1 MTKIDKKIIGY
12 SVVKKE
18 EAKKDIPVVV
28 PEKVKRPEVLT
39 GCTYKIAATP
49 LSEHALY
56 VTINDRV
63 VDGQRIPFE
72 IFLNC
77 REMKNFQWIVAL
89 TRVMSAVF
97 RKGGE
102 INFLIE
108 ELKSVFTPE
117 GGAFIGGR
125 YVPSLVSQIGDVI
138 ERHLID
144 IGLHTKDN
152 SLQEATVAMVNE
164 KLSKYNKSNE
174 KSDDGFPDN
183 ATLCSKCN
191 HRSVVVLDNCST
203 CLNCSDSKCS

>member
-1 MTKIDKKIIGY
+1 MTKIDQKIVGY
-12 SVVKKE
+12 SVVKKDE
-18 EAKKDIPVVV
+18 VKRDIPVVA
-28 PEKVKRPEVLT
+28 PEKAKRPEVLT

-63 VDGQRIPFE
+63 MDGQRIPFE

-77 REMKNFQWIVAL
+77 REMKHFQWIVAL

-117 GGAFIGGR
+117 GGVFIGGR

-138 ERHLID
+138 ERHLIE

-152 SLQEATVAMVNE
+152 SLQEAAVAMIA
-164 KLSKYNKSNE
+164 SKVESKKAN
-174 KSDDGFPDN
+174 G
-183 ATLCSKCN
+183 ATLCEKCNEVSVIIMDGCATCTSCGASKCG
-191 HRSVVVLDNCST
+191 
-203 CLNCSDSKCS
+203 

>member
-1 MTKIDKKIIGY
+1 MTKIDKKIVGY
-12 SVVKKE
+12 SVVNKDAVKP
-18 EAKKDIPVVV
+18 EAPVVT

-39 GCTYKIAATP
+39 GSTYKVSTP
-49 LSEHALY
+49 LSEHSLY

-63 VDGQRIPFE
+63 VNEQRIPFE
-72 IFLNC
+72 LFINC
-77 REMKNFQWIVAL
+77 KDMKHFQWIVAL

-102 INFLIE
+102 ITFLIE
-108 ELKSVFTPE
+108 ELKSVFDPS
-117 GGAFIGGR
+117 GGAFISGR

-138 ERHLID
+138 ESHLIE

-152 SLQEATVAMVNE
+152 SLQEAAVAMVNE
-164 KLSKYNKSNE
+164 KLSKHNKSNE

>member
-1 MTKIDKKIIGY
+1 MTKIDQKIVGY
-12 SVVKKE
+12 SVVNSDAVKQ
-18 EAKKDIPVVV
+18 EAPVIA

-39 GCTYKIAATP
+39 GSTYKVSTP
-49 LSEHALY
+49 LSEHSLY

-72 IFLNC
+72 LFINC
-77 REMKNFQWIVAL
+77 KDMKHFQWIVAL

-108 ELKSVFTPE
+108 ELKSVFDPS
-117 GGAFIGGR
+117 GGAFISGR

-138 ERHLID
+138 ERHLIE

-152 SLQEATVAMVNE
+152 SLREAAVAMVNE

>member
-1 MTKIDKKIIGY
+1 MTKIDQKIVGY
-12 SVVKKE
+12 SVVNSDAVKQ
-18 EAKKDIPVVV
+18 EAPVIA

-39 GCTYKIAATP
+39 GSTYKVSTP
-49 LSEHALY
+49 LSEHSLY

-72 IFLNC
+72 LFINC
-77 REMKNFQWIVAL
+77 KDMKHFQWIVAL

-108 ELKSVFTPE
+108 ELKSVFDPS
-117 GGAFIGGR
+117 GGAFISGR

-138 ERHLID
+138 ERHLIE

-152 SLQEATVAMVNE
+152 SLQEAAVAMVNE

-174 KSDDGFPDN
+174 NSDDGFPDN